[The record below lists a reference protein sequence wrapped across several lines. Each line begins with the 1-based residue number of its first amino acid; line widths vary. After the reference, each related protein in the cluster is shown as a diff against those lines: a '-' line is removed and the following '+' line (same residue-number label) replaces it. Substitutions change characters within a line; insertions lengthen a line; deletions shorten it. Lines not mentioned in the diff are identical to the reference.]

1 MESVAMTDLLVAP
14 TSSVEADDRLLSAR
28 IADELRSAILD
39 GQMQPGA
46 RIRQEDL
53 ATRFGASRIP
63 VREALRQ
70 LESEG
75 LVLLVPNSGAWIAKI
90 NPEECVELYKMRE
103 LLEPLAMSE
112 SVPRLSDDDIA
123 KLDQMVQQMEAM
135 TSVEDY
141 IRYDRQFHLLCY
153 SKAKMPKLLSMIEQF
168 WNSTQHYRR
177 SLVAGMFAKK
187 CPYSDPHHRILLD
200 AVRERDTEA
209 VRVII
214 YLHIRRTR
222 IHIQKIGS

>member
-1 MESVAMTDLLVAP
+1 MTDLIVAP
-14 TSSVEADDRLLSAR
+14 TPLGEADERLLSVR

-39 GQMQPGA
+39 GQMQPGT

-53 ATRFGASRIP
+53 AARFSASRIP

-70 LESEG
+70 LESEE
-75 LVLLVPNSGAWIAKI
+75 LVVLVPNSGAWIAKI

-112 SVPRLSDDDIA
+112 SVSRLSDGDIA
-123 KLDQMVQQMEAM
+123 MLEQMVQEMEAM

-141 IRYDRQFHLLCY
+141 IRHDRQFHLRCY
-153 SKAKMPKLLSMIEQF
+153 SKAKMPKLLSMVEQF
-168 WNSTQHYRR
+168 WNNTQHYRR
-177 SLVAGMFAKK
+177 SLVAGIFAKE
-187 CPYSDPHHRILLD
+187 CPFSDPQHRILLD
-200 AVRERDTEA
+200 AVKERDAEA
-209 VRVII
+209 ARAIV

-222 IHIQKIGS
+222 IHIQEIAS

>member
-1 MESVAMTDLLVAP
+1 MTDLLTP
-14 TSSVEADDRLLSAR
+14 LTSSTEADDRLLSAR
-28 IADELRSAILD
+28 IADELRSVILD

-112 SVPRLSDDDIA
+112 SVLRLSEGEITM
-123 KLDQMVQQMEAM
+123 LDQMVQQMEAM

-141 IRYDRQFHLLCY
+141 IRQDRQFHLLCY
-153 SKAKMPKLLSMIEQF
+153 SKAKMPRLLAMIEQF

-177 SLVAGMFAKK
+177 SLVAGIFAKQ
-187 CPYSDPHHRILLD
+187 CPFSDPHHRIILD
-200 AVRERDTEA
+200 AVKERDVEA
-209 VRVII
+209 VRTII